1 MIDKVTIEDIANQY
15 IADYTQKE
23 NQYQLIEVN
32 VSASN
37 EICVTLDA
45 ATPIDI
51 EFCVNLSRYIEQH
64 LDREKEDYSLEV
76 GSAGLTDP
84 LKTPF
89 QYRKN
94 IGNEVV
100 VVLKDGKRLKGTL
113 VDATDKDFSV
123 DTKVQVEVEN
133 KKRKQTQVKTL
144 TWSYADAKSVCYDLK
159 V

>member
-1 MIDKVTIEDIANQY
+1 MIDKVTIEDIAKQY
-15 IADYTQKE
+15 IADNTQKE
-23 NQYQLIEVN
+23 QQYQLIEVS
-32 VSASN
+32 VSATN

-51 EFCVNLSRYIEQH
+51 DFCANLSRYIEQH
-64 LDREKEDYSLEV
+64 LDRETEDYSLEV

-100 VVLKDGKRLKGTL
+100 VVLKDGKKLKGTL
-113 VDATDKDFSV
+113 VDATDKGFSV

-133 KKRKQTQVKTL
+133 KKRKQTQTKTL
-144 TWSYADAKSVCYDLK
+144 TWNYEDAKSVCYDLK